1 MLSVVISYLRVCLK
15 GRGPGPV
22 RPPEPDLGLS
32 RWRLNGL
39 NLATVKV
46 KCLDS
51 QGPASGA
58 AASCPVPPMAG
69 QASPHLRGSKDMAHK
84 VRFFPGQATAPTSP
98 DLAQRWAM
106 RKLMQ
111 IEVGLPI
118 QLGPGSLGSALLP
131 GPSQEWCG
139 PQWCVWVPAKSMFGV
154 WASRAAVSILALVV
168 WGGLLRFG
176 LLRFFHRQVRISW
189 WVLRLMVSR

>member
-15 GRGPGPV
+15 GRGLGSV

-84 VRFFPGQATAPTSP
+84 VRFFPEQATAPTFP
-98 DLAQRWAM
+98 ELAQRWAM

-111 IEVGLPI
+111 MEVGLPT
-118 QLGPGSLGSALLP
+118 QLGPGSFSRVVWSSVVCLGP
-131 GPSQEWCG
+131 GQVH
-139 PQWCVWVPAKSMFGV
+139 VWV
-154 WASRAAVSILALVV
+154 WASRAAVSILALRV
-168 WGGLLRFG
+168 WDG
-176 LLRFFHRQVRISW
+176 LLRFFHRQGRITW

>member
-15 GRGPGPV
+15 GRGLGPV

-39 NLATVKV
+39 NLATVRV

-51 QGPASGA
+51 QEPASGG

-84 VRFFPGQATAPTSP
+84 VRFFPGQTTAPTSP
-98 DLAQRWAM
+98 DLAQKRAM
-106 RKLMQ
+106 RKHMQ
-111 IEVGLPI
+111 IKVGLPT
-118 QLGPGSLGSALLP
+118 QLGSALSP
-131 GPSQEWCG
+131 GPCRKWCG
-139 PQWCVWVPAKSMFGV
+139 PRWCVWVLAKSMFRI
-154 WASRAAVSILALVV
+154 WASRAA
-168 WGGLLRFG
+168 
-176 LLRFFHRQVRISW
+176 
-189 WVLRLMVSR
+189 

>member
-15 GRGPGPV
+15 GRGLGPV

-39 NLATVKV
+39 SLATVKV

-51 QGPASGA
+51 QGPASGG

-69 QASPHLRGSKDMAHK
+69 QASPLLRGSKDMAHK

-98 DLAQRWAM
+98 DLAQWW
-106 RKLMQ
+106 
-111 IEVGLPI
+111 
-118 QLGPGSLGSALLP
+118 GSLLNGALGSALSP

-139 PQWCVWVPAKSMFGV
+139 PRWYVWALAKSMFGV
-154 WASRAAVSILALVV
+154 WASRAAVSILALAV
-168 WGGLLRFG
+168 WGG
-176 LLRFFHRQVRISW
+176 LLRFFHRQVRITW
-189 WVLRLMVSR
+189 WVLRL